1 MTPEQRKRAEAAH
14 RELDQVLTWAN
25 ESRRFTRVYFN
36 SKKEKKDES

>member
-25 ESRRFTRVYFN
+25 QSRRFTKVYFDQRE
-36 SKKEKKDES
+36 EKKNES